1 MDGSSIDFVVIPVI
15 VVPLLALWII
25 GMYYAD
31 SHLRWRTGPSGGPS
45 AVSAGEVAATPVRV
59 TVPAQAQAQAQATAP
74 APAQVRVPPQ
84 ATAPVQ
90 GSVLANDRGPAGD

>member
-59 TVPAQAQAQAQATAP
+59 TVPAQAQAPAQAT

-90 GSVLANDRGPAGD
+90 GSVLANDPGPAGD

>member
-31 SHLRWRTGPSGGPS
+31 SHLRWRTGPSGGPG
-45 AVSAGEVAATPVRV
+45 AVSAGEVAATPVRA
-59 TVPAQAQAQAQATAP
+59 TVPAQAPAPETAP
-74 APAQVRVPPQ
+74 APVRVPPQ
-84 ATAPVQ
+84 ATAPVR
-90 GSVLANDRGPAGD
+90 GSVLANDPGPAGD